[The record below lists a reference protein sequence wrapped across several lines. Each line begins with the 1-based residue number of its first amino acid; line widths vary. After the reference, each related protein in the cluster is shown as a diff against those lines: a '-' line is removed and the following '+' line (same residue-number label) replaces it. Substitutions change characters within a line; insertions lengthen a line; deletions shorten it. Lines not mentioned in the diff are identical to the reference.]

1 MSPRARAWAVAI
13 CALCLA
19 AGALAAVA
27 LAAPARR
34 ACRASHRSRCSTHAC
49 RSARAHRCP
58 PARRIARQ
66 PSRRESEQR
75 TPAPPAGS
83 AGPAHP
89 NSSTPS
95 GTPPPSTPA
104 APAEGSSPAPG
115 EPAGEAPATSPAG
128 PPAPARVQ
136 VIAKEYSFT
145 LSRPEVP
152 AGEVVVELVN
162 RGEDTHNL
170 HLLEPAAGSE
180 PGALPNT
187 TPGGVRDLKLNLH
200 AGSYTLFCSLPGH
213 EAKGM
218 KATLIVR

>member
-1 MSPRARAWAVAI
+1 MRASARTWAVAL
-13 CALCLA
+13 CALCLL

-34 ACRASHRSRCSTHAC
+34 ACRASRSSHCSTHAC
-49 RSARAHRCP
+49 RLAHTHRCP
-58 PARRIARQ
+58 RARPPQRKP
-66 PSRRESEQR
+66 PSHGSEQR

-89 NSSTPS
+89 TSTPS
-95 GTPPPSTPA
+95 GASPPSAPA
-104 APAEGSSPAPG
+104 APAEGGPTAA
-115 EPAGEAPATSPAG
+115 EPAQSSAPSPSA
-128 PPAPARVQ
+128 PAPARVQ

-152 AGEVVVELVN
+152 AGEVIVELVN

-170 HLLEPAAGSE
+170 HLLEPTAGTE

-187 TPGGVRDLKLNLH
+187 EPGGVRDLKLKLH
-200 AGSYTLFCSLPGH
+200 AGTYTLFCSLPGH

-218 KATLIVR
+218 KATLVVG